1 MNAWVALS
9 EIFANILQDPNLDST
24 FLIIDALD
32 QCVSDLPHLLDLIV
46 EKSSESPRV
55 KWVVSSR
62 NWPNIEEQLE
72 TVGQKVKLCLELNER
87 SISAAVS
94 IYVKHK
100 VDRLA
105 RLKEYDDKTRDAVQH
120 DLSSNA
126 NGTFLWVAL
135 ACQDLEKVPR
145 RNGLAKL
152 KTFPPG
158 LDSLCKRMTEP
169 IRNSDHSDMCIDA
182 FAEIRNRERPSSNR
196 SPSPSPSP
204 SSKRRP
210 PVATVPGQALF
221 LAARKGNKNL
231 FLRILQSGTKITEV
245 EPDGTTVLQA
255 AAEKNQLDVVRS
267 LIFFGADPNLG
278 GGRTRSPLL
287 AATDRQHE
295 QVVAALLEANA
306 DPCAVHP
313 EAPPLMKSAFH
324 STLYHQNS
332 EILSMLLG
340 ARADLNVVPG
350 LLQYACSIGTFDAV
364 QQLLDNTNM
373 STNLDINKVSKDED
387 FFGTALRV
395 AVINDRADIVS
406 CLLEHEAD
414 PNITQPHYYPK
425 NRSPLFA
432 AVYTK
437 NSEIL
442 SMLLR
447 NGADRNAAPI
457 LQYAC
462 SIGTFDAVQQLLD
475 NTNMS
480 TNLDINKVSKDEDF
494 FGTALRVAVINDRTD
509 VISCLLEH
517 EADPNITQ
525 PHYYPKNRSPLFAA
539 VYTKNSE
546 ILLELLRNGADR
558 NAAPILQYACSIGT
572 FDAVQQL
579 LENTNMSTNLDIN
592 KVSKDE
598 DFFGTALRVAV
609 INDRAD
615 IVSCL
620 LEHEA
625 DPNIT
630 QPHYYPKNRSPL
642 FAAVYTK
649 NSEILSMLLRNRA
662 DRNAAPILQ
671 YACSIGTF
679 DAVQQLLDNTNM
691 STNLDI
697 NKVSKD
703 EDFFG
708 TALRVAVI
716 NDRTDVISCLLEHEA
731 DPNIT
736 QPHYYPKNRSPLF
749 AAVYTKNSEILLE
762 LLRNGADPNVVP
774 GLLPYVAQKND
785 LQFVKRM
792 IKHGNANI
800 DSADNTLGTA
810 LQVFAAKG
818 QRDAMAYLLDLGADP
833 YIEGGQYGSALNAAI
848 TNGHQHCTDELLD
861 RIT

>member
-1 MNAWVALS
+1 MSNKAETIYAKDKAEVQVGNRTNIYHTNDSCLADLRSTDPRDDKTRIERTKGGLLEDSYRWILNNDNFQQWRNDEQSRLLWIKGDPGKGKTMLLCGIIKELKKQTANLVSYFFCQSTDSRINNATAVLRGLIYLLVCEQPLLIPHVRKKYDQAGKALFVDMNAWVALS

-395 AVINDRADIVS
+395 AVINDRADIS
-406 CLLEHEAD
+406 
-414 PNITQPHYYPK
+414 
-425 NRSPLFA
+425 
-432 AVYTK
+432 
-437 NSEIL
+437 
-442 SMLLR
+442 
-447 NGADRNAAPI
+447 
-457 LQYAC
+457 
-462 SIGTFDAVQQLLD
+462 
-475 NTNMS
+475 
-480 TNLDINKVSKDEDF
+480 
-494 FGTALRVAVINDRTD
+494 ALR
-509 VISCLLEH
+509 SC
-517 EADPNITQ
+517 
-525 PHYYPKNRSPLFAA
+525 
-539 VYTKNSE
+539 VYENSE

-774 GLLPYVAQKND
+774 GLLPYVAQK
-785 LQFVKRM
+785 K
-792 IKHGNANI
+792 
-800 DSADNTLGTA
+800 
-810 LQVFAAKG
+810 
-818 QRDAMAYLLDLGADP
+818 
-833 YIEGGQYGSALNAAI
+833 
-848 TNGHQHCTDELLD
+848 
-861 RIT
+861 